1 MHCPKKTGDVRLR
14 QSLAHL
20 KQASQSCTMQ
30 VRAITHYPLYGETG
44 VLVPPEFVHLERIYD
59 RSSLHD
65 WTIKPHAHPHM
76 LQLLLVESGASLLL
90 GDGGDE
96 HVSAPALILVPPS
109 SVHAF
114 RFDRGAQGWVLSLA
128 AGMLSDPRLGGVL
141 GGLSAFDGQA
151 RAVTL
156 GASSAT
162 AARLSWLL
170 ADMAGRLGAEPALGP
185 GLLAQVGLI
194 LAEAAEATETAASRG
209 PQDAREP
216 LVARFRTLVEA
227 HYREHW
233 PVSAYAKALGTTMS
247 TLTRATRALTG
258 QSPADLVHE
267 RVVLEARRNLTFTGA
282 GVAQIAYAL
291 GFADPAYFA
300 RFFKARTGFTARAF
314 REQRAWTSTDL
325 ADRSKP

>member
-1 MHCPKKTGDVRLR
+1 M
-14 QSLAHL
+14 
-20 KQASQSCTMQ
+20 QAS
-30 VRAITHYPLYGETG
+30 AIAHYPLYGEPG
-44 VLVPPEFVHLERIYD
+44 VMVPPEFVHLERIFD

-65 WTIKPHAHPHM
+65 WTIEPHAHPHM
-76 LQLLLVESGASLLL
+76 LQLLFVESGASLLR

-96 HVSAPALILVPPS
+96 HVHAPALILVPPS

-114 RFDRGAQGWVLSLA
+114 RFDRGAEGWVLSLA
-128 AGMLSDPRLGGVL
+128 AGLLSDPRLGGVL
-141 GGLSAFDGQA
+141 GGLSAFGRQA

-156 GASSAT
+156 MASSA
-162 AARLSWLL
+162 AATRLSWLL
-170 ADMAGRLGAEPALGP
+170 ADMAGRLGAEAALGS
-185 GLLAQVGLI
+185 GLLAQLALI

-209 PQDAREP
+209 PQDARDP
-216 LVARFRTLVEA
+216 LVARFRALVEA

-233 PVSAYAKALGTTMS
+233 PVSAYAKALGTTPS

-258 QSPADLVHE
+258 QPPADLVHD
-267 RVVLEARRNLTFTGA
+267 RLVLEARRNLTFTGA

-314 REQRAWTSTDL
+314 REQRAWTGTDL
-325 ADRSKP
+325 PDTSNS